1 MLALVLVLLLG
12 TRDHQVDNQAAWEPQ
27 QCMNVSHRG
36 AKVENLSLCV
46 YILHTPYSLV
56 QHRQGRRPETHT
68 CRRERGG
75 SVSDAGRWKIIIHA
89 GSESQLS
96 QKSCS
101 VLLIRTETPPFQG
114 RESQSRRC
122 NTEISG
128 LEKLALGRG
137 MSSFNFMLLMTVTGE
152 GTRCKQMLNILNSR
166 RDTVSGHGQP
176 PMQDLS
182 ARQE

>member
-1 MLALVLVLLLG
+1 MQE
-12 TRDHQVDNQAAWEPQ
+12 RE
-27 QCMNVSHRG
+27 
-36 AKVENLSLCV
+36 SLWGKGCILHV
-46 YILHTPYSLV
+46 LHTPYSLV

-75 SVSDAGRWKIIIHA
+75 SVSDAGRWETITHT

-101 VLLIRTETPPFQG
+101 ALPICTEKSPFQG

-122 NTEISG
+122 NPEISG
-128 LEKLALGRG
+128 LEKLAPGRG

-166 RDTVSGHGQP
+166 RGTVSGHGQP
-176 PMQDLS
+176 PM
-182 ARQE
+182 